1 MSTEEPKK
9 GKGLFGRLFRRGRAE
24 EAAPETEPE
33 REETSVPEEEPISSS
48 PAGPEEGEVGEEGA
62 RAPEPAP
69 EGPPAGAAEDEPP
82 GEEEP
87 PAPEG
92 EPPAEEPEP
101 SGEEETGAPE
111 APSRGGLFS
120 RLRQG
125 FSKTRQGLVQKVDR
139 ILFGKKEIDAE
150 TLDELEEA
158 LVTADLG
165 VATAMRLVDEIR
177 DKVGRKELRSPE
189 ALREHLKAAI
199 REILVAEEARF
210 EPPAEGPCVIMVVGV
225 NGVGKTTTIGKI
237 AAQYRAQGKRVILAA
252 GDTFRAAAIEQLE
265 IWGQRVGAQVIRHQ
279 QGSDPAAVAFDA
291 VEAGKARGADV
302 VIVDTAGRLH
312 TKRNLMEELK
322 KVRRVIGKALPGAP
336 HQVLL
341 VLDATTGQN
350 AVSQARLFH
359 EAVGVD
365 AIALTKLDGTA
376 RGGVIVAI
384 CDELKIP
391 VQYIGIGEGVDDL
404 RPFDAR
410 AFVDALF

>member
-1 MSTEEPKK
+1 MSEEIPKK
-9 GKGLFGRLFRRGRAE
+9 RGLFGRLFRRGGGEAVEPPEPPSEPDEEPTSGE
-24 EAAPETEPE
+24 EADAPAPEPPADQEPSPEEEPLPEPE
-33 REETSVPEEEPISSS
+33 EVGEAPPPEPADAPPEPVPEEEREGEAEEGSGEDS
-48 PAGPEEGEVGEEGA
+48 PA
-62 RAPEPAP
+62 RAGFLA
-69 EGPPAGAAEDEPP
+69 
-82 GEEEP
+82 
-87 PAPEG
+87 
-92 EPPAEEPEP
+92 
-101 SGEEETGAPE
+101 
-111 APSRGGLFS
+111 

-125 FSKTRQGLVQKVDR
+125 LAKTRQGLAKKVDR
-139 ILFGKKEIDAE
+139 VLFGKKEIDAE

-165 VATAMRLVDEIR
+165 VATVMHLVDEIR
-177 DKVGRKELRSPE
+177 EKVSRKELVRPE

-199 REILVAEEARF
+199 REILVAEEAR
-210 EPPAEGPCVIMVVGV
+210 PAPEGVRPWVIMVVGV

-237 AAQYRAQGKRVILAA
+237 GARFRREGKRVILAA

-265 IWGQRVGAQVIRHQ
+265 IWGNRIGAQVVRHQ

-291 VEAGKARGADV
+291 VEAGKARDADV

-336 HQVLL
+336 HEVLL

-384 CDELKIP
+384 CDDLKIP
-391 VQYIGIGEGVDDL
+391 IRYIGIGEGVEDL
-404 RPFDAR
+404 RPFDAQ

>member
-24 EAAPETEPE
+24 EPAPETEPE
-33 REETSVPEEEPISSS
+33 REETPVPGEEPAPSP
-48 PAGPEEGEVGEEGA
+48 PAGPEEK
-62 RAPEPAP
+62 PEPTP

-87 PAPEG
+87 PASEE

-101 SGEEETGAPE
+101 SAEEETGAPE

-125 FSKTRQGLVQKVDR
+125 LSKTRQGLVQKVDR

>member
-1 MSTEEPKK
+1 M
-9 GKGLFGRLFRRGRAE
+9 FGRLFRRGRGE
-24 EAAPETEPE
+24 EPAPGTEPE
-33 REETSVPEEEPISSS
+33 REEAPAPGEEQASS
-48 PAGPEEGEVGEEGA
+48 PLAGAEEGELEEERAGE
-62 RAPEPAP
+62 PEPTP
-69 EGPPAGAAEDEPP
+69 EGPPAGAAGDEPQ

-87 PAPEG
+87 PAPAE

-125 FSKTRQGLVQKVDR
+125 LSKTRQGLVQKVDR

-177 DKVGRKELRSPE
+177 EKVGRKELGSPE

-199 REILVAEEARF
+199 LEILVAEEARL

-237 AAQYRAQGKRVILAA
+237 AAQHRAQGRRVILAA

>member
-1 MSTEEPKK
+1 MSEGTPKK
-9 GKGLFGRLFRRGRAE
+9 RGLFGRLFRRGGGEAVEPPEPSPEPDEQPTSGE
-24 EAAPETEPE
+24 EADAPATEPPPE
-33 REETSVPEEEPISSS
+33 QEPLPEPEEVGDASSPEPAEAPPEPEPVPEEEGDGEAEDASGEDS
-48 PAGPEEGEVGEEGA
+48 PA
-62 RAPEPAP
+62 RA
-69 EGPPAGAAEDEPP
+69 
-82 GEEEP
+82 
-87 PAPEG
+87 
-92 EPPAEEPEP
+92 
-101 SGEEETGAPE
+101 
-111 APSRGGLFS
+111 GLLA

-125 FSKTRQGLVQKVDR
+125 LAKTRQGLAKKVDR
-139 ILFGKKEIDAE
+139 VLFGKKEIDAE

-165 VATAMRLVDEIR
+165 VATVMRLVDEIR
-177 DKVGRKELRSPE
+177 EKVSRKELVRPE

-199 REILVAEEARF
+199 REILVAEEAR
-210 EPPAEGPCVIMVVGV
+210 PAPEGVRPWVIMVVGV

-237 AAQYRAQGKRVILAA
+237 GARFRREGKRVILAA
-252 GDTFRAAAIEQLE
+252 GDTFRAAAVEQLE
-265 IWGQRVGAQVIRHQ
+265 IWGDRIGAQVVRHQ

-291 VEAGKARGADV
+291 VEAGKARDADV

-336 HQVLL
+336 HEVLL

-384 CDELKIP
+384 CDDLKIP
-391 VQYIGIGEGVDDL
+391 IRYISIGEGVEDL
-404 RPFDAR
+404 RPFDAQ

>member
-1 MSTEEPKK
+1 VSEETPKK
-9 GKGLFGRLFRRGRAE
+9 RGLFGRLFRRGGGEAVEPPEPDEEPTSGE
-24 EAAPETEPE
+24 EADAPAPAEPPADQEPSPEEEPLPEPE
-33 REETSVPEEEPISSS
+33 GVGEAPPPEPAEAPPVPVPEEEGE
-48 PAGPEEGEVGEEGA
+48 AEEGSGEDFPA
-62 RAPEPAP
+62 RAGFLA
-69 EGPPAGAAEDEPP
+69 
-82 GEEEP
+82 
-87 PAPEG
+87 
-92 EPPAEEPEP
+92 
-101 SGEEETGAPE
+101 
-111 APSRGGLFS
+111 

-125 FSKTRQGLVQKVDR
+125 LAKTRQGLAQKVDR
-139 ILFGKKEIDAE
+139 VLFGKKEIDAE

-165 VATAMRLVDEIR
+165 VATVMRLVDEIR
-177 DKVGRKELRSPE
+177 EKVSRKELVRPE

-199 REILVAEEARF
+199 REILVAEEAR
-210 EPPAEGPCVIMVVGV
+210 PAPEGVRPWVIMVVGV

-237 AAQYRAQGKRVILAA
+237 GARFRREGKRVILAA

-265 IWGQRVGAQVIRHQ
+265 IWGDRIGAQVVRHQ

-291 VEAGKARGADV
+291 VEAGKARNVDV

-336 HQVLL
+336 HEVLL

-391 VQYIGIGEGVDDL
+391 IRYIGIGERVEDL
-404 RPFDAR
+404 RPFDAQG
-410 AFVDALF
+410 FVDALF

>member
-1 MSTEEPKK
+1 M
-9 GKGLFGRLFRRGRAE
+9 FRRGGG
-24 EAAPETEPE
+24 EAAESQEPSPEPNEEPTPGEAADVPETGPPREHEAARDPLSEPE
-33 REETSVPEEEPISSS
+33 EVQEEPSPGPAEAPPEPEHLPEEERDREADEASGEDSS
-48 PAGPEEGEVGEEGA
+48 PRAGLLA
-62 RAPEPAP
+62 
-69 EGPPAGAAEDEPP
+69 
-82 GEEEP
+82 
-87 PAPEG
+87 
-92 EPPAEEPEP
+92 
-101 SGEEETGAPE
+101 
-111 APSRGGLFS
+111 

-125 FSKTRQGLVQKVDR
+125 LAKTRRGLAQKVDR
-139 ILFGKKEIDAE
+139 VLFGKKEIDAE

-165 VATAMRLVDEIR
+165 VTTVMRLVDEIR
-177 DKVGRKELRSPE
+177 EKVSRKELVRPE

-199 REILVAEEARF
+199 REILVAEEARQA
-210 EPPAEGPCVIMVVGV
+210 PEGVRPWVIMVVGV

-237 AAQYRAQGKRVILAA
+237 GARFRREGKRVILAA

-265 IWGQRVGAQVIRHQ
+265 IWGDRIGAQVVRHQ

-291 VEAGKARGADV
+291 VEAGKARDADV

-336 HQVLL
+336 HEVLL

-365 AIALTKLDGTA
+365 TIALTKLDGTA

-391 VQYIGIGEGVDDL
+391 IRYIGIGEGVEDL
-404 RPFDAR
+404 RPFDAQ